1 MKKII
6 TIIAAASIF
15 LLGCGSDSGTNAASA
30 PEQFYYYEH
39 GVLTIDAAN
48 TILNCTSATCAF
60 QAVKTYPSDQVLQR
74 TGTRA
79 DVDAYAASLNF
90 FEMDKIWNLVDNM
103 GKAFYQFN
111 STSGY
116 QNYFYVEKK

>member
-6 TIIAAASIF
+6 ITIIVAASIF
-15 LLGCGSDSGTNAASA
+15 LLGCGSDSGTSAA

-39 GVLTIDAAN
+39 GVLTINAAN
-48 TILNCTSATCAF
+48 AILNCTDATCAF
-60 QAVKTYPSDQVLQR
+60 QAIKTYPSDQVIQR

-79 DVDAYAASLNF
+79 DVNNYAASLNLL
-90 FEMDKIWNLVDNM
+90 EMDQIWNLVDNR

-116 QNYFYVEKK
+116 QNYFYVERK